1 LGQSDVPLDVLEYL
15 AEGQRDAYYSPDDHG
30 WKMELGRMAVDIA
43 LEELNRK
50 VDVLNEQ
57 IAFLAEE
64 ARVEQRRRQEWD
76 ELKND
81 LTPVVNEVYQLTV
94 RQLDEIEG
102 YVQLEDLMRITKR
115 LARNTRNIEGML
127 DQLESLSD
135 LSKELAPLSD
145 EIFLMLMT
153 RLDEMERKGYFAF
166 LQGGMQIFD
175 QVVTNF
181 TEDDVKQLGENIVL
195 ILETV
200 KEMTQPEI
208 MTMMRTTANVMRDE
222 DVPEKVTMI
231 DLMRQLND
239 PSVRRGLAKTLKVLK
254 TFSDN

>member
-1 LGQSDVPLDVLEYL
+1 
-15 AEGQRDAYYSPDDHG
+15 
-30 WKMELGRMAVDIA
+30 MELGRMAVDIA